1 MLYKFRRYALRCGC
15 CRKVKGRRFPSLPVK
30 YSMARR
36 RSSTTICDS
45 FLCTVAVAAPLVLS
59 LAYYRNDLR
68 QLLRILF
75 LGVVLFG
82 ALLTI
87 RHSLR
92 RALLRLNGWLSRGKK
107 EEEEGERVGVYAVH
121 CAQCSA
127 HCILCAYIQYYEGP
141 IYMY

>member
-1 MLYKFRRYALRCGC
+1 VGDVERS
-15 CRKVKGRRFPSLPVK
+15 KVDGSPSLPVK

-36 RSSTTICDS
+36 GPSATICDS

-107 EEEEGERVGVYAVH
+107 EEEEGERVS
-121 CAQCSA
+121 SA
-127 HCILCAYIQYYEGP
+127 LCPMLRAL
-141 IYMY
+141 